1 MFRFKKRSFLL
12 LVTVVS
18 CFFLTSCQYEEPHI
32 TYTTNPDFF
41 TTWVFSEENA
51 VCSQGGA
58 YIGNSQGQSIE
69 LKILRNLTYEYTVN
83 GELVQSGSFIALS
96 EKITFTPPIYPN
108 GIDLNST
115 YVLTGPNLVITTTE
129 QLNVGSA
136 ETCTV
141 KRTYNRKR

>member
-1 MFRFKKRSFLL
+1 MFRFKKRTFLFLL
-12 LVTVVS
+12 TVVS
-18 CFFLTSCQYEEPHI
+18 CFFLTSCRYEEPPITHI
-32 TYTTNPDFF
+32 TNPDFF

-51 VCSQGGA
+51 VCNQGSA

-69 LKILRNLTYEYTVN
+69 LKTLSNFTYEYTIN

-96 EKITFTPPIYPN
+96 EKITFTPPIFSN
-108 GIDLNST
+108 SIDINST

-129 QLNVGSA
+129 LLNSGSA

-141 KRTYNRKR
+141 KRAYNRKR